1 MSAIEESYK
10 TRVSPGLIKEQ
21 IVTVTDASRDFSD
34 NLSNEIFE
42 NVEAFKHDQWDEIGT
57 EIAFRITTFLLL

>member
-1 MSAIEESYK
+1 MSAIEESFK
-10 TRVSPGLIKEQ
+10 TRVSPRLIKEQ

-42 NVEAFKHDQWDEIGT
+42 NVEAFKHDQWDEIET
-57 EIAFRITTFLLL
+57 EIAFRIRTFLLL